1 MTSAHRA
8 PARELVVYASGGGMR
23 GIFGAGVLHALAGMG
38 VRDHVGAVYGIS
50 AGALNGAHFALGST
64 MGAME
69 WYLYHVLEHGILARA
84 TAFALLRGEDMV
96 DVSEAERVLADERL
110 VDGDA
115 LSRCPFP
122 VRFGAVGRDSL
133 EFQWLDA
140 RRPDAIHVLLA
151 SSTVFPFVHDG
162 VAVDG
167 VTYIDG
173 GYREGVCFRR
183 LRREHPDA
191 RLLLVLNDSEYESVV
206 RRVTVSAALRLRDE
220 RLAAAWLDTFDRT
233 PAEMA
238 DALADPRT
246 LVLRPDE
253 KFAVHFATTDTAV
266 LAHGFWLGYRAVLAQ
281 RERIRQFLGG

>member
-1 MTSAHRA
+1 MT
-8 PARELVVYASGGGMR
+8 PARRDPARDLVLYASGGGMR
-23 GIFGAGVLHALAGMG
+23 GIFGAGALHALAELG
-38 VRDHVGAVYGIS
+38 VRRAVRAVYGIS

-64 MGAME
+64 MRAVE

-84 TAFALLRGEDMV
+84 TAMALLRGEDMV
-96 DVSEAERVLADERL
+96 DVSEAERVLAAERM
-110 VDGDA
+110 VDGES
-115 LSRCPFP
+115 LCRCPFP
-122 VRFGAVGRDSL
+122 VRFGAVERDSL
-133 EFQWLDA
+133 EFRWLDA
-140 RRPDAIHVLLA
+140 RRPDAIRVLLA

-162 VAVDG
+162 VSLDG

-173 GYREGVCFRR
+173 GYREGICFRR

-233 PAEMA
+233 PPEMA
-238 DALADPRT
+238 EALADPRT
-246 LVLRPDE
+246 MVVRPDE
-253 KFAVHFATTDTAV
+253 RFAVHFATTDPAV

-281 RERIRQFLGG
+281 RERIRQFLSD